1 MMSKISARTSI
12 ESRHSEDT
20 ARHRRHRRER
30 RKRSGQGDW
39 RLSVD
44 HNARLL
50 ANTIDKH
57 PDGVAPASGP

>member
-12 ESRHSEDT
+12 KSRHREDT
-20 ARHRRHRRER
+20 AQHRRHRRER

-39 RLSVD
+39 RLSMD

-50 ANTIDKH
+50 ADTIDKH